1 MKKGFSYQYNRIFAS
16 SAHSS
21 YDEAEAIFPGLFQQ
35 TWLYIFV
42 AIVLVVPFISGEYG
56 LYLLN
61 LWLIQ
66 LIAAMGLNLLT
77 GYTGLLSMGHAAFM
91 GVGAYTMALLTTQ
104 AGFPFLL
111 ALPFSGVVAALF
123 GVLIG
128 VPSLRIKGFY
138 LMVATI
144 AFQFLMDYVLV
155 HWEKVTRGI
164 RGIEL
169 STPTLLGIPLK
180 TNFAFYFLA
189 LAIAAFMLWGA
200 KNLIRSRIG
209 RAFMAVRDNDISAQI
224 IGIPVFPY
232 KLLSFLISAFY
243 AGIAGALWALLYR
256 NAVPEHYT
264 LMPSVQ
270 YLVMVLV
277 GGLGSIV
284 GTILGVGFILLLPE
298 GLNLLVSYLART
310 IHPDL
315 IVFLAPAK
323 SILFGA
329 LIVLFI
335 LFEPEGLVGV
345 WRRFRDYFKIW
356 PLPYISS

>member
-1 MKKGFSYQYNRIFAS
+1 MRKGFSYQYNRYFAS

-21 YDEAEAIFPGLFQQ
+21 YGEAEAIFPSRFQVC
-35 TWLYIFV
+35 WFAAFSVV
-42 AIVLVVPFISGEYG
+42 ALALPFLSGEYA

-61 LWLIQ
+61 IWLIQ
-66 LIAAMGLNLLT
+66 LIAALGLNLLI
-77 GYTGLLSMGHAAFM
+77 GYTGLISLGHAAFM
-91 GVGAYTMALLTTQ
+91 GVGAYTMALLTTR
-104 AGFPFLL
+104 AGFPVIV
-111 ALPFSGVVAALF
+111 ALPICGGVAALF

-128 VPSLRIKGFY
+128 IPSLRIKGFY

-155 HWEKVTRGI
+155 HWERVTKGI

-169 STPTLLGIPLK
+169 PTPDFLGISLK
-180 TNFAFYFLA
+180 TNFSFYFFA
-189 LAIAAFMLWGA
+189 LFIAAFMLWGA

-232 KLLSFLISAFY
+232 KLLSFSFSAFY

-256 NAVPEHYT
+256 NATPEHYT
-264 LMPSVQ
+264 LMPSIQ

-277 GGLGSIV
+277 GGLGSLA
-284 GTILGVGFILLLPE
+284 GTVFGVGFILLLPE
-298 GLNLLVSYLART
+298 GLNILVSYLAR
-310 IHPDL
+310 HVNPDL
-315 IVFLAPAK
+315 MIFLAPAK
-323 SILFGA
+323 TILFGA

-345 WRRFRDYFKIW
+345 WRRFRDYLKIW
-356 PLPYISS
+356 PLPYISK

>member
-1 MKKGFSYQYNRIFAS
+1 MRKGFSYQYNRYFAS
-16 SAHSS
+16 SSHSS
-21 YDEAEAIFPGLFQQ
+21 YDEAESIFPSRFQVC
-35 TWLYIFV
+35 WFAV
-42 AIVLVVPFISGEYG
+42 FAGAVLVVPFFSNEYG

-66 LIAAMGLNLLT
+66 LIAALGLNLLT
-77 GYTGLLSMGHAAFM
+77 GYTGLLSLGHAAFM
-91 GVGAYTMALLTTQ
+91 GMGAYTMALLTTQ
-104 AGFPFLL
+104 AGFPFVV
-111 ALPFSGVVAALF
+111 ALPFCGGVAAFF

-128 VPSLRIKGFY
+128 IPSLRIKGFY

-155 HWEKVTRGI
+155 HWEGVTRGI

-169 STPTLLGIPLK
+169 PTPDLFGISLK
-180 TNFAFYFLA
+180 TNFSFYFFA
-189 LAIAAFMLWGA
+189 LAITAFMLWGA
-200 KNLIRSRIG
+200 KNLTRSRMG

-224 IGIPVFPY
+224 IGIPIFPY

-264 LMPSVQ
+264 LMPSIQ
-270 YLVMVLV
+270 YLVMILV

-284 GTILGVGFILLLPE
+284 GTVFGVGFILLLPE
-298 GLNLLVSYLART
+298 GLNLLVSYLARHF
-310 IHPDL
+310 HPDL
-315 IVFLAPAK
+315 MVFLAPAK

-345 WRRFRDYFKIW
+345 WRRFRDYLKIW
-356 PLPYISS
+356 PLPYISQ